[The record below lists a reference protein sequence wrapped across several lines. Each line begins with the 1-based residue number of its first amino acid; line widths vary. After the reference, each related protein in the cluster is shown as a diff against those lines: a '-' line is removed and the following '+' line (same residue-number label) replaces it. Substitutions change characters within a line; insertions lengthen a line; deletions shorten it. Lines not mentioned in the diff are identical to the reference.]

1 MFRSLGA
8 LVGDLLVV
16 ILFVTIG
23 FLQHGTPLTSENIAL
38 VGWPFAL
45 GVLLGHLAIRAWN
58 APFRIW
64 PHGLFVW
71 AITLAATMAIRTL
84 FAAGTEVSFIITTA
98 IITAVGMLGW
108 RAVALFLTRGE
119 RRRPKVVT
127 GAEAAEATTL
137 QSSTEHGPEVGE
149 GTDGVE
155 AGGGSDG
162 ETSPSSGSEAHD
174 PEAGGSD
181 AARSGH
187 AGRPERPAHPE
198 AGDPTEADIPPSG
211 RDASR

>member
-23 FLQHGTPLTSENIAL
+23 FLQHGTPLTSENIVL

-127 GAEAAEATTL
+127 GAEAAEVDQAGAKAAGIDGDESHEIA
-137 QSSTEHGPEVGE
+137 SS
-149 GTDGVE
+149 
-155 AGGGSDG
+155 
-162 ETSPSSGSEAHD
+162 ET
-174 PEAGGSD
+174 
-181 AARSGH
+181 
-187 AGRPERPAHPE
+187 E
-198 AGDPTEADIPPSG
+198 AGDPTEADIPSSE